1 VRVRSVVVLGA
12 GAGGGVCG
20 AGGVAETVGQRNLVG
35 QGGER
40 GEVRLVGEGVD
51 MGTVWSSSAVFVLE
65 DDPQDGWIRFPG
77 VHPPVVVPDP
87 R

>member
-1 VRVRSVVVLGA
+1 
-12 GAGGGVCG
+12 
-20 AGGVAETVGQRNLVG
+20 VAETVGQRNLVG
-35 QGGER
+35 RVVNG

-51 MGTVWSSSAVFVLE
+51 MGTIWSSSAVFVFE
-65 DDPQDGWIRFPG
+65 DDPQAGWIRFPG